1 MIKNTF
7 SRIMS
12 IDTIQRQSL
21 VSLIWQIVFTTAG
34 FLSTIYFARTVGAD
48 TLGAYFLF
56 IAYYSIFNI
65 VSDGGLGGAALKRIS
80 EGEERNEYFSAFFA
94 ARLILILVAV
104 IFLLIFRSLFSDLNA
119 SGLFGWLPVI
129 MIANFLSGG
138 VAIGVAGTGKMGIR
152 YTCNTIT
159 LILAIIFQVGAIYL
173 GYGAVGLAAG
183 MIAGLI
189 IGGIIEYRFLD
200 LRLVRFGWNH
210 IKSLSTFAFWLFL
223 TSAGVMVFTQA
234 DTVMIGY
241 FMHNSDVGIYRVVLQ
256 FTMAAAF
263 TTNILRNILWPR
275 VSGWGKSG
283 EIGLVEESL
292 SRAISY
298 SLVLAVPV
306 LIGGVLL
313 GDKLLFFF
321 YGAEFAKGYLTLTV
335 LLAVQV
341 VNVFQ
346 FFFTM
351 YLDALDRPKESFKVT
366 AVGLVANIIL
376 NLALI
381 PLIGI
386 LGAAIATLVTMSMN
400 ALLAKNSLSNMITI
414 RLERESL
421 LNIIKAAVVMGIFVG
436 GLRLVVPFSSIWIT
450 LLDVVI
456 GGVVYS
462 ILILKFDKKI
472 CNEMRVI
479 IEKMGMGGIWPGWL

>member
-1 MIKNTF
+1 
-7 SRIMS
+7 MS

-21 VSLIWQIVFTTAG
+21 ISILWQIVFTTAG

-56 IAYYSIFNI
+56 ISYYSIFNI
-65 VSDGGLGGAALKRIS
+65 VSDGGLGGAAVKRIS
-80 EGEERNEYFSAFFA
+80 EGEQKNEYFSASLA
-94 ARLILILVAV
+94 ARSILLLIVV
-104 IFLLIFRSLFSDLNA
+104 ICLLIFKDLFSDLNA

-152 YTCNTIT
+152 FTCNTIT
-159 LILAIIFQVGAIYL
+159 VILAIIFQVVAIYF

-189 IGGIIEYRFLD
+189 IGGIIEYRFLG

-210 IKSLSTFAFWLFL
+210 LKSLSTFAFWLFL

-241 FMHNSDVGIYRVVLQ
+241 FMNNSDVGIYRIVLQ
-256 FTMAAAF
+256 FTMVATFVTF
-263 TTNILRNILWPR
+263 TLRNTLWPR
-275 VSGWGKSG
+275 VSWWGKRG
-283 EIGLVEESL
+283 QIGLVEESL

-298 SLVLAVPV
+298 SLALAVPV

-313 GDKLLFFF
+313 GDKLLFYF

-381 PLIGI
+381 PMIGI

-400 ALLAKNSLSNMITI
+400 ALLAKNSLSKMITI

-436 GLRLVVPFSSIWIT
+436 GLRLLVPFSSIWTT
-450 LLDVVI
+450 LVDVII
-456 GGVVYS
+456 GGFVYS
-462 ILILKFDKKI
+462 ILVLKFDKKI
-472 CNEMRVI
+472 CSEMRLIV
-479 IEKMGMGGIWPGWL
+479 EKMGMVGLWPGWL